1 VLERRG
7 DADWTM
13 VEPTKGS
20 ARAPRVEDLLYTVR
34 ALRWK
39 EVVAPGGE
47 DAAKYGLDAPTMEI
61 VLLEENGG
69 ELAHLTVGKR
79 DGERVYVRSG
89 ASQTI
94 YAVDA
99 SALGP
104 EPKIP
109 DDFKA

>member
-1 VLERRG
+1 
-7 DADWTM
+7 
-13 VEPTKGS
+13 
-20 ARAPRVEDLLYTVR
+20 
-34 ALRWK
+34 
-39 EVVAPGGE
+39 
-47 DAAKYGLDAPTMEI
+47 MEI
-61 VLLEENGG
+61 ALLKADGG

-79 DGERVYVRSG
+79 DGERAYVRTG

-109 DDFKA
+109 DDLKA